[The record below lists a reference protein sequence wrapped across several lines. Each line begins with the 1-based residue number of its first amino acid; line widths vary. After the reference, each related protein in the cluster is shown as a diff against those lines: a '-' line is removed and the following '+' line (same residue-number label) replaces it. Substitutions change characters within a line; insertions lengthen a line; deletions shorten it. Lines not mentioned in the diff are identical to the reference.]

1 MEAIRTLQTL
11 ENENR
16 NATPEEQEILFQY
29 VGWVGLADAFDLDK
43 DSWAKPRAAS
53 PSTTELTA
61 QKIPAMILPHS
72 FIKQLDKR
80 YGKLSD
86 LVRGLYENYVTGIL
100 PERQYQQR
108 MKQYDE
114 EQAAIEVK
122 ISKWGSTFL
131 KSPWNFITGEQNRKR
146 FQYEARTENPWN
158 STLYQGRFQC
168 KQEGERD

>member
-1 MEAIRTLQTL
+1 
-11 ENENR
+11 
-16 NATPEEQEILFQY
+16 
-29 VGWVGLADAFDLDK
+29 
-43 DSWAKPRAAS
+43 
-53 PSTTELTA
+53 
-61 QKIPAMILPHS
+61 MILPRS

-131 KSPWNFITGEQNRKR
+131 KSPWNFITGEQDRKR
-146 FQYEARTENPWN
+146 FQYEA
-158 STLYQGRFQC
+158 
-168 KQEGERD
+168 